1 MDDIPDITEL
11 SKLYLVKA
19 KNSKEDLYYL
29 KVITFTKLTQD
40 DDVVNVVT
48 CNIT

>member
-29 KVITFTKLTQD
+29 KVIYRPELKRK
-40 DDVVNVVT
+40 
-48 CNIT
+48 

>member
-19 KNSKEDLYYL
+19 KSRKEDLYYL
-29 KVITFTKLTQD
+29 KVITFTKLGQD
-40 DDVVNVVT
+40 DVSHSLYKTV
-48 CNIT
+48 